1 MAKLT
6 SDARNKLKASTFGL
20 PGSRRFPMPD
30 RSHAANAKSRAT
42 QGVKAGTL
50 SPSSAAKIKAKANRV
65 LGKKNATGVTHDL
78 NSRRM
83 GADVTAK
90 TRRETFEG
98 PLNNRDPRTPYQ
110 EDINSW
116 KSTPYTERTKF
127 MSDSQGRGR
136 ADDPGTGAN
145 YKSQPKF
152 GGTQAPSASKKAAVK
167 VSGTTPETG
176 KNYKGQAK
184 FGGTGTGNGG
194 NGKRYSNGSG
204 SFDSL
209 KGMIR
214 DH

>member
-6 SDARNKLKASTFGL
+6 SSARNKLKSSTFGL

-42 QGVKAGTL
+42 QGVNAGTL
-50 SPSSAAKIKAKANRV
+50 SPSSAATIRAKANRI
-65 LGKKNATGVTHDL
+65 LSNGNPNVTQDL
-78 NSRRM
+78 NAATL
-83 GADVTAK
+83 GARAVPRAGAAD
-90 TRRETFEG
+90 
-98 PLNNRDPRTPYQ
+98 NRNPATPYQ
-110 EDINSW
+110 EDINNW
-116 KSTPYTERTKF
+116 KSRPVTTRGKW
-127 MSDSQGRGR
+127 MNDSQGKG
-136 ADDPGTGAN
+136 AATDSGKGAN
-145 YKSQPKF
+145 FKSQAKF
-152 GGTQAPSASKKAAVK
+152 GGTQAASASKKAVAK
-167 VSGTTPETG
+167 VSGGTTPNTG
-176 KNYKGQAK
+176 KNYKGQEK